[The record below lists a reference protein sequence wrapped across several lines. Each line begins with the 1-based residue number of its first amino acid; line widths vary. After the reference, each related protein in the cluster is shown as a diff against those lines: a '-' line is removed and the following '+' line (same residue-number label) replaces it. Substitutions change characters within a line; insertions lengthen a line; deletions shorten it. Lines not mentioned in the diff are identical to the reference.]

1 MNRTETPPLDVDA
14 LHGLWDYTNLFVP
27 DFRFRRQAEWA
38 AVYVRALLQDGERK
52 SVEPLAARVPLPPGL
67 RVRDPLQALQNF
79 VNQSPW
85 EEEKV
90 WKHYRAIMAKTFSTP
105 HAIFVVDDTSF
116 PKDGKHSVGVQRQYC
131 GALGKKDNCQVA
143 VSLHYVGTHGHFP
156 LAMRLYL
163 PESWVGDPA
172 RLDMAGVPPGYRR
185 DRTKGEIALDLLDLV
200 RNEGLPGQIVVT
212 DAGYGVAQ
220 EFRDRLAARGLY
232 FVAGVTEDLVVFEV
246 EPSWVMPATP
256 GRGRPRSRPRL
267 VEDHPRPVAVQE
279 LARRLPR
286 QPLSWREGT
295 KGALSAKFSW
305 TRVWPGHG
313 WATGDCAEARPV
325 WLLIEE
331 QADGQLKY
339 AFSNLPAESP
349 MSEGVAYWKSRW
361 PVEQGYQQMKSELG
375 LDHFEGRSWRGFH
388 HHVCLV
394 MVTFGF
400 LALERRRATA
410 EGPPV
415 KDDETAEGDVEKKNG
430 RPARDQR
437 ARDSAGDAAVDRA
450 SLSAGMS
457 ELSELHSIPGGAGR
471 GCTYCTSALTEYY

>member
-1 MNRTETPPLDVDA
+1 
-14 LHGLWDYTNLFVP
+14 
-27 DFRFRRQAEWA
+27 
-38 AVYVRALLQDGERK
+38 
-52 SVEPLAARVPLPPGL
+52 
-67 RVRDPLQALQNF
+67 
-79 VNQSPW
+79 
-85 EEEKV
+85 
-90 WKHYRAIMAKTFSTP
+90 MAKAFSTP

-156 LAMRLYL
+156 LVMRLYL
-163 PESWVGDPA
+163 PESWADDPA
-172 RLDMAGVPPGYRR
+172 RLDKAGVPPGSRQG
-185 DRTKGEIALDLLDLV
+185 RTKGEIALDLLDLV
-200 RNEGLPGQIVVT
+200 RSEGLPGQIVVT

-220 EFRDRLAARGLY
+220 EFRDRLASRGLY
-232 FVAGVTEDLVVFEV
+232 FVAGVTEDLVVFEA
-246 EPSWVMPATP
+246 EPSWVMPSTT

-305 TRVWPGHG
+305 TRVWPAHG
-313 WATGDCAEARPV
+313 WATGECAETEPV
-325 WLLIEE
+325 WLLIDE

-361 PVEQGYQQMKSELG
+361 PVEQGDQQMKSELG

-394 MVTFGF
+394 MVAFGF
-400 LALERRRATA
+400 LALERRRATM
-410 EGPPV
+410 EGPSV
-415 KDDETAEGDVEKKNG
+415 KDDETAEGDPEKKNG
-430 RPARDQR
+430 RPAPDQR
-437 ARDSAGDAAVDRA
+437 ARDSAGDAAADRA
-450 SLSAGMS
+450 GLSARM
-457 ELSELHSIPGGAGR
+457 P
-471 GCTYCTSALTEYY
+471 

>member
-1 MNRTETPPLDVDA
+1 MNRTETPALDRGA
-14 LHGLWDYTNLFVP
+14 LHRLWDYTNLFVP

-38 AVYVRALLQDGERK
+38 AVYVRGLLLDGERK
-52 SVEPLAARVPLPPGL
+52 SVEPLAARVPLPPAL

-85 EEEKV
+85 DQEKI
-90 WKHYRAIMAKTFSTP
+90 WKRYRTIMSKVFSTP
-105 HAIFVVDDTSF
+105 HSIFVVDDTSF

-156 LAMRLYL
+156 LVMRLYL
-163 PESWVGDPA
+163 PESWADDPA
-172 RLDMAGVPPGYRR
+172 RLDKAGVPPGSRR
-185 DRTKGEIALDLLDLV
+185 VRTKGEIALELLDQV

-212 DAGYGVAQ
+212 DSGYGVAQ
-220 EFRDRLAARGLY
+220 EFRQGLALRGLY
-232 FVAGVTEDLVVFEV
+232 FVAGVTEDLVVFEAR
-246 EPSWVMPATP
+246 PSWILPSTP
-256 GRGRPRSRPRL
+256 GRGRPRTRARL
-267 VEDHPRPVAVQE
+267 AEGHPRPEAVRE

-305 TRVWPGHG
+305 TRVRPAQG
-313 WATGDCAEARPV
+313 WATGECATADPV

-331 QADGQLKY
+331 QADGELKY

-394 MVTFGF
+394 MVAFGF
-400 LALERRRATA
+400 LALERRRATP
-410 EGPPV
+410 EGPRV
-415 KDDETAEGDVEKKNG
+415 SDDEPEESDSEKKNRG
-430 RPARDQR
+430 PAPGQR
-437 ARDSAGDAAVDRA
+437 SRDSESNAATDRA
-450 SLSAGMS
+450 GLPAGM
-457 ELSELHSIPGGAGR
+457 R
-471 GCTYCTSALTEYY
+471 

>member
-1 MNRTETPPLDVDA
+1 VRALLSSEGMNRTETPLLDGDA
-14 LHGLWDYTNLFVP
+14 LHRLWDYTNLFVP

-38 AVYVRALLQDGERK
+38 AVYIRALLQDGERK
-52 SVEPLAARVPLPPGL
+52 SVEPLAARVPLPPSL

-79 VNQSPW
+79 VNQSSW
-85 EEEKV
+85 DEEKV
-90 WKHYRAIMAKTFSTP
+90 WKRYRAIMAKTFSTP
-105 HAIFVVDDTSF
+105 HSIFVVDDTSF

-131 GALGKKDNCQVA
+131 GALGKKENCQVA

-163 PESWVGDPA
+163 PDSWADDPA
-172 RLDMAGVPPGYRR
+172 RLDKAGVPPGSRR
-185 DRTKGEIALDLLDLV
+185 GRAKGEIALELLDQV

-220 EFRDRLAARGLY
+220 EFRERLASRGLY
-232 FVAGVTEDLVVFEV
+232 FAAGVTEDLVVFEAK
-246 EPSWVMPATP
+246 PSWIMPSATR
-256 GRGRPRSRPRL
+256 RGRPRSRPRL
-267 VEDHPRPVAVQE
+267 AEDHPRPEAVRE

-286 QPLSWREGT
+286 HPLSWREGT

-305 TRVWPGHG
+305 TRVWPAHG
-313 WATGDCAEARPV
+313 WATGECADAEPV
-325 WLLIEE
+325 WFLIEE

-394 MVTFGF
+394 MVAFGF
-400 LALERRRATA
+400 LALERRRAMT
-410 EGPPV
+410 EEPPV
-415 KDDETAEGDVEKKNG
+415 KDDEADGGDPEKKNR
-430 RPARDQR
+430 RPAPDQR
-437 ARDSAGDAAVDRA
+437 TRDSAGDAAADRA
-450 SLSAGMS
+450 RLPAGM
-457 ELSELHSIPGGAGR
+457 P
-471 GCTYCTSALTEYY
+471 

>member
-1 MNRTETPPLDVDA
+1 MNRTETPPLDSDA
-14 LHGLWDYTNLFVP
+14 LHRLWDYTNLFVP

-38 AVYVRALLQDGERK
+38 AIYVRALLQDGERK
-52 SVEPLAARVPLPPGL
+52 SVEPLAARVPLPAGL
-67 RVRDPLQALQNF
+67 RARDPLQALQNF

-85 EEEKV
+85 DEEKV
-90 WKHYRAIMAKTFSTP
+90 WKRYRAIMSKAFSTP

-163 PESWVGDPA
+163 PESWADDPK
-172 RLDMAGVPPGYRR
+172 RLDQAGVPPGPRR
-185 DRTKGEIALDLLDLV
+185 GRTKGEIALDLLDLV
-200 RNEGLPGQIVVT
+200 RNEGLPGQIVVA
-212 DAGYGVAQ
+212 DSGYGVAQ

-232 FVAGVTEDLVVFEV
+232 FAAGVTEDLVVFEA
-246 EPSWVMPATP
+246 EPSWVMPATT

-279 LARRLPR
+279 LARRSPR

-305 TRVWPGHG
+305 TRVWPAHG
-313 WATGDCAEARPV
+313 WATGECAGTEPV

-339 AFSNLPAESP
+339 AFSNLPAESS

-394 MVTFGF
+394 MVAFGF
-400 LALERRRATA
+400 LALERRRAMR
-410 EGPPV
+410 EGSPV
-415 KDDETAEGDVEKKNG
+415 EDDETAGGDPEKKNR
-430 RPARDQR
+430 RPGPDQCARDT
-437 ARDSAGDAAVDRA
+437 AGDAAADRA
-450 SLSAGMS
+450 GLSAGMS
-457 ELSELHSIPGGAGR
+457 
-471 GCTYCTSALTEYY
+471 